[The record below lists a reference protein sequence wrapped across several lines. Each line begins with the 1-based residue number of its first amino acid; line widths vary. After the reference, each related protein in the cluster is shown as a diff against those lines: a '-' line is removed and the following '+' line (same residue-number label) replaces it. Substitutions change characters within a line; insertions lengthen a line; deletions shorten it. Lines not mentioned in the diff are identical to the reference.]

1 MKRLPAI
8 FMFILMMTTATF
20 AGTGI
25 TATMVGRT
33 AKVEV
38 VDNGIYNV
46 SLVNEMRF
54 IDTNRMTEK
63 SGAFVVE
70 IPEGTDYVDVIVT
83 NILTGATEV
92 ITLRVE

>member
-1 MKRLPAI
+1 
-8 FMFILMMTTATF
+8 MFILMMTTATF

-33 AKVEV
+33 ANVEV
-38 VDNGIYNV
+38 VDNGLYNINVV
-46 SLVNEMRF
+46 SEGKF
-54 IDTNRMTEK
+54 IDTNRMTER
-63 SGAFVVE
+63 SGTFVIE
-70 IPEGTDYVDVIVT
+70 IPEGTDYVEVIAT

>member
-1 MKRLPAI
+1 
-8 FMFILMMTTATF
+8 MFIFVMTTATF

-38 VDNGIYNV
+38 VDNGIYNINVV
-46 SLVNEMRF
+46 SEVRF
-54 IDTNRMTEK
+54 IGTSRMVEGG
-63 SGAFVVE
+63 GAFMVE
-70 IPEGTDYVDVIVT
+70 IPEGTDYIDVIAT
-83 NILTGATEV
+83 NVLTGKTEV